1 LSTTLK
7 RKNKVIKITIR
18 ASKISGREDV
28 LASYG
33 TIKRILIKQ
42 FAQPANYTMEATLKV
57 SIQEGDAEPVITQEK
72 ARYELHHMNK

>member
-7 RKNKVIKITIR
+7 RKNKVIKITIS